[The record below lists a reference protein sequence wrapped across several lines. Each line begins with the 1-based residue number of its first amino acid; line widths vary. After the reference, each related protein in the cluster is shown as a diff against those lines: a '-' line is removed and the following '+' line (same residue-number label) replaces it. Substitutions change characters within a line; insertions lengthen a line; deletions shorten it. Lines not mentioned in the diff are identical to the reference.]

1 MVDEDIGCCA
11 TLQKWLIFI
20 VNIIL
25 FIFGTIQVGIACY
38 VIAAGS
44 ENLGFAAELLDGN
57 DSAVYAMLAFGI
69 IIILISFFAC
79 VGAKSESTSMLWVY
93 AVVLFFMIMGQA
105 MVVAVTAVSM
115 EYGDSIFESLWKELD
130 TETIEDIEQTYE
142 CCSFNGDDVD
152 NTWEA
157 DRLQYLSCTSSN
169 SFDPMETCWG
179 KFESSIETNYDLV
192 KSITAIVLAV
202 QTLIYFSTHYVI
214 QSIAQAEGAEGE
226 AEKVNV
232 EFTGGAPKV

>member
-11 TLQKWLIFI
+11 TIQKWLIFI

-25 FIFGTIQVGIACY
+25 FIFGTIQVGVACY

-69 IIILISFFAC
+69 IIIIISFFAC
-79 VGAKSESTSMLWVY
+79 VGAKSESTCMLWVY

-105 MVVAVTAVSM
+105 MVVAVSAVSM
-115 EYGDSIFESLWKELD
+115 EYGDSIFESLWKKLD
-130 TETIEDIEQTYE
+130 NETIEDIEQTYE
-142 CCSFNGDDVD
+142 CCSFNGDDVN
-152 NTWEA
+152 NTWTA
-157 DRLQYLSCTSSN
+157 DRVQYLSCSSSN

-179 KFESSIETNYDLV
+179 KFESSIETNYNLV

-214 QSIAQAEGAEGE
+214 QSIAEAEGAE
-226 AEKVNV
+226 AEKDNV
-232 EFTGGAPKV
+232 EFTGGVPKV